1 MRERIEIKERT
12 YSTST
17 TGQRSLNESTT
28 LLTCWSDVFQKRND
42 LQDLQGTQNVLE
54 GVWVFR
60 IRNAELEFPITKS
73 NFILWR
79 EKDYSVVSVSAQ
91 EKYQRMVEITCSVIE

>member
-1 MRERIEIKERT
+1 MRERIEIKQRT

-54 GVWVFR
+54 GVLVFR

-73 NFILWR
+73 NFISWR

>member
-1 MRERIEIKERT
+1 MRERIEIKQRT
-12 YSTST
+12 YSTSM

-73 NFILWR
+73 NFISWR